1 MGLKAVSGLRTR
13 REGEAPAE
21 PQASIQPAFHRC
33 GSAGASPSRAS
44 KMLPAPHARAGL
56 TIYEVFLALTL
67 LLGSLAVLSQHI
79 AVGRR
84 AAVQGQLQTR
94 AALLCE
100 TKLAEVLSGIEP
112 MTAVS
117 SMPIADAGEGWTWS
131 LEVAA
136 GPTEDLLNIAVTAAH
151 TNDRGETDASLTV
164 RRLARDPQV
173 FLDTGTDESGS
184 EGESP

>member
-1 MGLKAVSGLRTR
+1 MGLRPKQLR
-13 REGEAPAE
+13 
-21 PQASIQPAFHRC
+21 S
-33 GSAGASPSRAS
+33 
-44 KMLPAPHARAGL
+44 RAGL

-67 LLGSLAVLSQHI
+67 LLGALAVLSQHI
-79 AVGRR
+79 ALGRR

-100 TKLAEVLSGIEP
+100 TKLAEVLTGIEP

-136 GPTEDLLNIAVTAAH
+136 GPTTDLLNIAVTAAH
-151 TNDRGETDASLTV
+151 ATERGETDASLTV

-173 FLDTGTDESGS
+173 FLEPPATDDDTEPT
-184 EGESP
+184 GETP

>member
-1 MGLKAVSGLRTR
+1 MGLNR
-13 REGEAPAE
+13 
-21 PQASIQPAFHRC
+21 QPPR
-33 GSAGASPSRAS
+33 S
-44 KMLPAPHARAGL
+44 RAGL

-67 LLGSLAVLSQHI
+67 LLGALAVLSQHI

-112 MTAVS
+112 MTTVA
-117 SMPIADAGEGWTWS
+117 SMPIADVGEGWNWS

-136 GPTEDLLNIAVTAAH
+136 GPTQDLLNIAVTAAH
-151 TNDRGETDASLTV
+151 ANDRGETDASVTV

-173 FLDTGTDESGS
+173 FLDTGTDSSSDSTSPSSSSSSSSSLSGPS
-184 EGESP
+184 TPSGASSLSGGRTP

>member
-1 MGLKAVSGLRTR
+1 MGL
-13 REGEAPAE
+13 APR
-21 PQASIQPAFHRC
+21 PAH
-33 GSAGASPSRAS
+33 P
-44 KMLPAPHARAGL
+44 RAGL

-67 LLGSLAVLSQHI
+67 LLGALAVLSQHI

-100 TKLAEVLSGIEP
+100 TKLAEVLTGIEP

-136 GPTEDLLNIAVTAAH
+136 GPTTDLLNIAVTAAH
-151 TNDRGETDASLTV
+151 ANDRGETDASLTV

-173 FLDTGTDESGS
+173 FLDPPADDEETGDAL
-184 EGESP
+184 